1 MEMQEV
7 AQFERW
13 QKVYDKN
20 QSKSLLKGAESNTT
34 IINQHLTILIPPLG
48 PNFRSQFI
56 DPEWQRLLGVW
67 LPIRTKSQSL
77 GTDPGGHGMACFDPN
92 SPTVVPF
99 LVGHD
104 ENTVLNM
111 FPASPAPMQKWR
123 NIL

>member
-1 MEMQEV
+1 M
-7 AQFERW
+7 
-13 QKVYDKN
+13 
-20 QSKSLLKGAESNTT
+20 
-34 IINQHLTILIPPLG
+34 G
-48 PNFRSQFI
+48 PNFRSQSI

-77 GTDPGGHGMACFDPN
+77 GTDPGGHGMAWFDPN